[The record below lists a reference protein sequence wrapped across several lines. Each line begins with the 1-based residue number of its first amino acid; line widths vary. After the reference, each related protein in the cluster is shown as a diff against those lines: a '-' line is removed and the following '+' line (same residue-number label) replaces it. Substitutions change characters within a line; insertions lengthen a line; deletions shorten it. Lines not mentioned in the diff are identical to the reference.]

1 MCVSYKEKKK
11 IFQTFLHV
19 LLSRGVCLVVKRSVA
34 SKTNV
39 SFLAVLLGTHLASDG
54 SLEIGQR

>member
-1 MCVSYKEKKK
+1 M
-11 IFQTFLHV
+11 
-19 LLSRGVCLVVKRSVA
+19 VKRSVA

>member
-1 MCVSYKEKKK
+1 MCVSYKEKK

-19 LLSRGVCLVVKRSVA
+19 LLSRGVCLVVKTSVA

-39 SFLAVLLGTHLASDG
+39 SFLAVLPGTHLASDG